1 LAGTTTVRVSKSTLR
16 MLEQLRKKLS
26 VKSLDDT
33 IQALIR
39 QRRMMLINR
48 AFGLDRGRIS
58 AFTEEDR
65 GEDRS

>member
-1 LAGTTTVRVSKSTLR
+1 MRVSKSTLR

>member
-1 LAGTTTVRVSKSTLR
+1 MAGTTTVRVSKSTLR